1 MSQDTS
7 DYKALRSGLM
17 SDLQFSS
24 STKHEKSYEQQ
35 GAKEIFRTEFPMPEP
50 PRPNFSNSIFNS
62 LDSKYNTGSKNSND
76 RDGYITTRSGI
87 VFRSSDATVRAMKD
101 LEVRRNELKMKKRA
115 GVLVVGLLLVALTI
129 LNATMS
135 NMSTNLRNSP
145 SDVKTVT
152 AEDGTV
158 NVVGTGETL
167 STASELEGGETIENI
182 ESIPDEATPEEE
194 VIEEGK
200 EFLQPFR
207 YFADSTTHR
216 HTGDSNFFFHIPR
229 SGGETIKE
237 IAGRCL
243 GKTLVSEVG
252 VGEGHDQDV
261 VLQKVEVDGVEYVNV
276 DTTSIDGLH
285 RAANLG
291 LAASDLSD
299 LISSSYFG
307 EVGMLFDLE
316 HKGRAFTILREP
328 IERAVS
334 MYYHV
339 TRGDQAYIDPSVTL
353 EDYAQGNGI
362 ENNWVIRFMTGHM
375 EGEIKKEH
383 LEEAKEILAKKFVV
397 GFMDDAEETV
407 YRIMKYFD
415 WAFEE
420 DENVR
425 MQQEDCIKDL
435 ITGRANKAVV
445 KYDIPKRG
453 SQAQALIKWQTQF
466 DIKLY
471 EYARELFEQQT
482 KHFGS
487 KARKKLLKKKKKEK
501 AKEKIK

>member
-1 MSQDTS
+1 M
-7 DYKALRSGLM
+7 A
-17 SDLQFSS
+17 DLQFSS
-24 STKHEKSYEQQ
+24 SNKHEKTYEQQ

-50 PRPNFSNSIFNS
+50 PRPNFSSSIFNS
-62 LDSKYNTGSKNSND
+62 MDSKYNTSSSNPNQ

-101 LEVRRNELKMKKRA
+101 LETRRSELKMKKRA
-115 GVLVVGLLLVALTI
+115 GVLVVGLLLVAFTI

-135 NMSTNLRNSP
+135 NMNANLRNSP
-145 SDVKTVT
+145 SNVKTMT

-158 NVVGTGETL
+158 SVVVGNGQTL
-167 STASELEGGETIENI
+167 SSDLEAEDNVDTMI
-182 ESIPDEATPEEE
+182 ESTVEETTPEEE

-207 YFADSTTHR
+207 YFADSTTQR

-243 GKTLVSEVG
+243 GKTLVSNVG
-252 VGEGHDQDV
+252 VGEGHDKDV
-261 VLQKVEVDGVEYVNV
+261 VLQKIEVDGVEYVNV

-316 HKGRAFTILREP
+316 HKGRAFTIMREP

-339 TRGDQAYIDPSVTL
+339 TRGEQVRL
-353 EDYAQGNGI
+353 CL
-362 ENNWVIRFMTGHM
+362 RC
-375 EGEIKKEH
+375 
-383 LEEAKEILAKKFVV
+383 LFVSSAACV
-397 GFMDDAEETV
+397 GARCV
-407 YRIMKYFD
+407 
-415 WAFEE
+415 
-420 DENVR
+420 
-425 MQQEDCIKDL
+425 L
-435 ITGRANKAVV
+435 
-445 KYDIPKRG
+445 
-453 SQAQALIKWQTQF
+453 
-466 DIKLY
+466 LY
-471 EYARELFEQQT
+471 LQYT
-482 KHFGS
+482 C
-487 KARKKLLKKKKKEK
+487 
-501 AKEKIK
+501 